1 MSRSAEDRPA
11 HVRLARRKITACSRS
26 GVSVIISLAIAAA
39 ACTADPTSP
48 AREAGAVREGT
59 SPSVGTAF
67 VDTRTGATTPLPG
80 RLAGLPGA
88 SHLQFSPDGS
98 MVAFDADQHVY
109 VANSDGTDL
118 RRLTGGKALHRT
130 PAWSPDGTHLV
141 ASRRDVP
148 RSGGR
153 PNDDAVVI
161 DVSSG
166 ATSSVIDAPMH
177 VLLPSFAPDG
187 ETILFTRRSRYVFEL
202 WTVPVSGGEPTML
215 LRDAAFGA
223 FSPDGSS
230 IAFHRTGTAAWPDI
244 AYRIDPSVW
253 IANADGSGRRRL
265 AGDTYLMV
273 TTVDMDWTI
282 PRWAPDGTRIAYQD
296 SLDANPGPIIVAWVR
311 GPGRRTQ
318 QLGVGT
324 WPTWV
329 DDTTLVVGGPA

>member
-1 MSRSAEDRPA
+1 
-11 HVRLARRKITACSRS
+11 
-26 GVSVIISLAIAAA
+26 
-39 ACTADPTSP
+39 
-48 AREAGAVREGT
+48 
-59 SPSVGTAF
+59 
-67 VDTRTGATTPLPG
+67 
-80 RLAGLPGA
+80 
-88 SHLQFSPDGS
+88 

-109 VANSDGTDL
+109 VANADGTGL
-118 RRLTGGKALHRT
+118 RRLTGDKTLHRT
-130 PAWSPDGTHLV
+130 PAWSPDGSLV
-141 ASRRDVP
+141 VAARRDW
-148 RSGGR
+148 SGVNE
-153 PNDDAVVI
+153 PDDAVVVI
-161 DVSSG
+161 DVGSG
-166 ATSSVIDAPMH
+166 TISDVIDVPRG

-187 ETILFTRRSRYVFEL
+187 ETILFTRRGRYVFEL

-273 TTVDMDWTI
+273 TTVDMEWTV

-296 SLDANPGPIIVAWVR
+296 SLDANPGPIIVAWV
-311 GPGRRTQ
+311 GDPGRRTQ
-318 QLGVGT
+318 TLGVGT

-329 DDTTLVVGGPA
+329 DDTTLIVQDPGAPA